1 MVTAGSDLNFRI
13 IFAALGRL
21 GGVAVLRNGGEGSVA
36 AKLWMVAI
44 VPCSAAIYRKFLSK
58 IDFARPVE
66 SFFQRRTFR
75 LPSWL
80 AAGGWRA
87 LWLAVLGV
95 TLRSGIIAF
104 IASQGNS

>member
-66 SFFQRRTFR
+66 R
-75 LPSWL
+75 LFPAPDFS
-80 AAGGWRA
+80 
-87 LWLAVLGV
+87 LAVVACGLG
-95 TLRSGIIAF
+95 TAGAMACRLGTLLRSGIIAF